1 MARVGVEWINN
12 FPAPCTQNT
21 LSYCDETSVGFL
33 NGMVSRGHTQAF
45 NWGDANAWERDFR
58 DPANG
63 GDDTNWADDVDFV
76 HFSSHGTTSA
86 ANVFSGSFGSKRD
99 NCSWT
104 SSRARLGNFN
114 LEYLCIDACRS
125 IELTR
130 DPIATWH
137 GAFHGLRMVLG
148 FTDLV
153 SDSWWTGGRGNSFG
167 RSAGNGDRITGAW
180 LDAGYSFWLD
190 DNPVAMAAGRNQADA
205 ENRLGNE
212 RLGGGFG
219 DIPNSQIGWY
229 AWRWW
234 S

>member
-1 MARVGVEWINN
+1 MARVGIEWINN
-12 FPAPCTQNT
+12 FPGPCTQNT

-45 NWGDANAWERDFR
+45 NWGDGNAWERDFR

-76 HFSSHGTTSA
+76 HFSSHGSTST
-86 ANVFSGSFGSKRD
+86 ANVFSGWFGSQRD
-99 NCSWT
+99 TCTWT
-104 SSRARLGNFN
+104 SSRARLGNSN
-114 LEYLCIDACRS
+114 LEYLCIDACNS

-130 DPIATWH
+130 DPVATWH
-137 GAFHGLRMVLG
+137 GAFQGLRMVFG
-148 FTDLV
+148 FTDVV
-153 SDSWWTGGRGNSFG
+153 SDSWWTGGRGNDFG
-167 RSAGNGDRITGAW
+167 RRAGNGDRLASAW

-190 DNPVAMAAGRNQADA
+190 DNPVAMAAGRNQSDA
-205 ENRLGNE
+205 ENRLANE
-212 RLGGGFG
+212 RLGGGFT

-229 AWRWW
+229 SWRWR